1 LLEIDCCWSL
11 VYFSRS
17 QVSYTM
23 EYLARSIEA
32 VLSDAKV
39 KRAVLVG
46 HSMGTPVIRQFYRV
60 FPEKTVGLVIVDGAL
75 RILFPEEQTDQFMT
89 PLRTNYQAA
98 ATERPKE
105 FDQAVQEYLTK
116 NKLLKK

>member
-1 LLEIDCCWSL
+1 
-11 VYFSRS
+11 
-17 QVSYTM
+17 M

-60 FPEKTVGLVIVDGAL
+60 FPEKTAGLVIVDGAL

-105 FDQAVQEYLTK
+105 FDQGGTRISDEEQASQKVNGNVRYASACRPDQLRASR
-116 NKLLKK
+116 N